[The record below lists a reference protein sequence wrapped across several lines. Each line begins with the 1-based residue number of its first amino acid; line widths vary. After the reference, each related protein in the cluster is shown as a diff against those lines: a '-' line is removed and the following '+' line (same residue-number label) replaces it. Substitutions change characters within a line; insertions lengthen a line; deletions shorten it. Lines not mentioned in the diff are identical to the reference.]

1 MYERNGVGGSTY
13 SSSTPLLQ
21 PFFQISTYL
30 QIFSDFKYF
39 FCLSNSE
46 IQTYCQN
53 NGIHNSGDYGPLD
66 ISKSSTFE
74 FLSEFFNEIFET
86 FPDEQIHLGGDEVA
100 LDTCW

>member
-1 MYERNGVGGSTY
+1 MIPNKYLVLIY
-13 SSSTPLLQ
+13 KCLL
-21 PFFQISTYL
+21 IINIY
-30 QIFSDFKYF
+30 
-39 FCLSNSE
+39 FCLSIPE

-53 NGIHNSGDYGPLD
+53 NEIRNPGDYGPLD

-86 FPDEQIHLGGDEVA
+86 FPDDQIHLGGDEVA

>member
-1 MYERNGVGGSTY
+1 MLFKIFADNLISSCLRN
-13 SSSTPLLQ
+13 P
-21 PFFQISTYL
+21 
-30 QIFSDFKYF
+30 
-39 FCLSNSE
+39 E
-46 IQTYCQN
+46 IQAYCQN
-53 NGIHNSGDYGPLD
+53 QNMLKAGNYGPLD